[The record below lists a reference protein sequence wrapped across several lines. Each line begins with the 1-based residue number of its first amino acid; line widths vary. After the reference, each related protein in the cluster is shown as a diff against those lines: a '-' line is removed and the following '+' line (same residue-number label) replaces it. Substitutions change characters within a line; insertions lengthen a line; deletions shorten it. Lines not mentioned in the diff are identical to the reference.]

1 LIIEYGGKRPQI
13 GPGVFIAPTATL
25 IGDVIVEEGASIWF
39 GAVVRGDFGRIIIG
53 KGTSIQDNVVV
64 HVMPDCETVIG
75 ENVTV
80 AHSSVL
86 HGCLIKRGAIIGM
99 RSVLQDFCEIGEQA
113 MIAAG
118 SVVTDNTKIPDRHLA
133 AGTPATVRKEIDGTS
148 LMWVAASAAS
158 YQELAQNYLK
168 QGIGGGTDSSGGSS

>member
-1 LIIEYGGKRPQI
+1 LIIEYAGKKPQI

-39 GAVVRGDFGRIIIG
+39 GAVLRGDFGRIIIG
-53 KGTSIQDNVVV
+53 KYSSIQDNVVI
-64 HVMPDCETVIG
+64 HVMPDCETVVG
-75 ENVTV
+75 DNVTV
-80 AHSSVL
+80 AHGTVL

-99 RSVLQDFCEIGEQA
+99 NSVVQDFSEIGEQA

-118 SVVTDNTKIPDRHLA
+118 SVVTDNTKIPARHLA
-133 AGTPATVRKEIDGTS
+133 AGTPAKVKKEIDGTS

-158 YQELAQNYLK
+158 YRDLARSYLD
-168 QGIGGGTDSSGGSS
+168 QGIGGGA